1 MEHSAAERH
10 VGIVNVCFKETD
22 ADPSFQSFF
31 RKSQYSPCTTM
42 DAIIDLF
49 YLLTF
54 YYYYS
59 YKDYSDTRT
68 QNVAGALYTSRCH
81 KQGIGQMSVIQQHS

>member
-1 MEHSAAERH
+1 
-10 VGIVNVCFKETD
+10 
-22 ADPSFQSFF
+22 
-31 RKSQYSPCTTM
+31 M

-68 QNVAGALYTSRCH
+68 QNVAGALYTSRCR
-81 KQGIGQMSVIQQHS
+81 KQGIGQMSVTQQHSKASVILKRRIEQQRLQIAPECQIMTTEI